1 MTGKTAVERI
11 GSAVVATYV
20 QMESKEPRGGVE
32 RETHPRNDPGTR
44 GISGKSRG
52 FCLWEWGGFPVMEI
66 GDERCSMND
75 RRNYGLDH

>member
-20 QMESKEPRGGVE
+20 QMGSKEPRGGAE

-44 GISGKSRG
+44 GISGKGRG
-52 FCLWEWGGFPVMEI
+52 FCLWEWGGFPVLEI
-66 GDERCSMND
+66 GDEANCVRE
-75 RRNYGLDH
+75 